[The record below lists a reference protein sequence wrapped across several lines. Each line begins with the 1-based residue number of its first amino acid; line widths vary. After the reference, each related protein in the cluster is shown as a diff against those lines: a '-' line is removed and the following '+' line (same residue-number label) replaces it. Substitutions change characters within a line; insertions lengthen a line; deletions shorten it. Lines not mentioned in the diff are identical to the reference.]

1 MLRLPLK
8 GCNDPDAY
16 IEIAMRGTPD
26 NGVAADRGKWPSVSA
41 VDMGSFMIEKLKLTE
56 ELEREGRL
64 TKLSKQELTDEEA
77 RLMERI

>member
-1 MLRLPLK
+1 
-8 GCNDPDAY
+8 
-16 IEIAMRGTPD
+16 
-26 NGVAADRGKWPSVSA
+26 
-41 VDMGSFMIEKLKLTE
+41 MGSFMIEKLKLTE